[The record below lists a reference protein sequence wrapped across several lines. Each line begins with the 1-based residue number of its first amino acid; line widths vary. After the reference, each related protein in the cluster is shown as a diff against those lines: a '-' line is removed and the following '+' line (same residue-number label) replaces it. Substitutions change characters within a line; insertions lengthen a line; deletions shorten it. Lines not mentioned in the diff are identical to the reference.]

1 MTVPEDNKLV
11 VRRLIDEV
19 LNGGRLDVV
28 GELFTPAMAQEAK
41 NWIEPFR
48 ISFPDAHMEIV
59 QLVAEADVV
68 VGRFTCSATHV
79 GEWRGKPATRRRF
92 EDVDEVYFYRLEN
105 RRIAHM
111 WGIEDSLSRI
121 RQLGLPEEGPG

>member
-19 LNGGRLDVV
+19 LNGGRLDVID
-28 GELFTPAMAQEAK
+28 ELFTPGMAREAEK
-41 NWIEPFR
+41 WIEPFR
-48 ISFPDAHMEIV
+48 ISFPDLHMEIV

-79 GEWRGKPATRRRF
+79 GEWRSKAATRRRF
-92 EDVDEVYFYRLEN
+92 EDVDEVYFYRFEN
-105 RRIAHM
+105 RRISQM

-121 RQLGLPEEGPG
+121 RQLGLPR